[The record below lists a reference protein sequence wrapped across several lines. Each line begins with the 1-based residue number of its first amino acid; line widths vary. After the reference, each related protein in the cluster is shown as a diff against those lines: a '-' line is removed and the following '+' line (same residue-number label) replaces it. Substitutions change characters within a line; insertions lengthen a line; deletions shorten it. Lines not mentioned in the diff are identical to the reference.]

1 MNNVVDGLIQCWG
14 CEPFDRLFQ
23 IVSKTAAV
31 AYEKFIGLAFG
42 LFVLL
47 FTVYVVNA
55 IWNNMKNGMSD
66 PWMKNS
72 VQKVFISSVLA
83 LGILGMGVS
92 FPRLVGRVIFEPVAH
107 FTLKYSQAMLR
118 TTDEVVA
125 VRVDYRPQPIDTE
138 TEQELFYTSALRDDM
153 ISIMATTTTM
163 FQTYIK
169 LGIAV
174 MDAAFS
180 WEAILGV
187 GAFLKH
193 IILFFIGMYIAWG
206 FVKIFFKYCCYFA
219 DAIIAMALFAFFFP
233 VSLVMLVFKDVQNV
247 PKWFG
252 EIGKNVGAA
261 QIKNLINAI
270 VTLGSVVLTYTV
282 IIVIVTKFFSS
293 VNSNVMDQ
301 LLAGNVYGD
310 DLNMESVESLTLA
323 GCVALIY
330 VMNFIFAQIP
340 EITKMI
346 LSAFSVQENKQHGE
360 QIGTDLMN
368 LSKIAVDN
376 VVKAGTIIVSGGK
389 SKKED
394 KKEEKKEEKK
404 EGK

>member
-1 MNNVVDGLIQCWG
+1 
-14 CEPFDRLFQ
+14 
-23 IVSKTAAV
+23 
-31 AYEKFIGLAFG
+31 
-42 LFVLL
+42 
-47 FTVYVVNA
+47 
-55 IWNNMKNGMSD
+55 
-66 PWMKNS
+66 
-72 VQKVFISSVLA
+72 
-83 LGILGMGVS
+83 
-92 FPRLVGRVIFEPVAH
+92 
-107 FTLKYSQAMLR
+107 
-118 TTDEVVA
+118 
-125 VRVDYRPQPIDTE
+125 
-138 TEQELFYTSALRDDM
+138 
-153 ISIMATTTTM
+153 
-163 FQTYIK
+163 
-169 LGIAV
+169 
-174 MDAAFS
+174 
-180 WEAILGV
+180 
-187 GAFLKH
+187 
-193 IILFFIGMYIAWG
+193 
-206 FVKIFFKYCCYFA
+206 
-219 DAIIAMALFAFFFP
+219 
-233 VSLVMLVFKDVQNV
+233 MLVFKDVQNV

-394 KKEEKKEEKK
+394 KKEDKKEEKK